1 MEFQVGIYWLVNYE
15 EELWPGQITK
25 ITSSSLIHVKCYKKA
40 TAPVSSTWRQ
50 PKKPDEQDYH
60 IMDLR
65 HKMNTPDVP
74 AGSIRNLVVPIP
86 ELYHVWG

>member
-1 MEFQVGIYWLVNYE
+1 MSSATKKLLLLQAP
-15 EELWPGQITK
+15 PGGDQ
-25 ITSSSLIHVKCYKKA
+25 
-40 TAPVSSTWRQ
+40 
-50 PKKPDEQDYH
+50 KKPDEQDYH